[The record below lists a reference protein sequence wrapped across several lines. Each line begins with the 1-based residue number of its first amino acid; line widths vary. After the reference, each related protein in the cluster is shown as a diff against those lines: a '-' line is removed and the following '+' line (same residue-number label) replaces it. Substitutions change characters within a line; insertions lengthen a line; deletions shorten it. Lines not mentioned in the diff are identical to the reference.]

1 MEMTR
6 VGVLKLLYRLA
17 SLLGMPFYRSYLES
31 AVREGPIP
39 KHVAMILDGNRRFA
53 AKRGLSWIDGYRVGA
68 ERTEEILKWLL
79 EIGVEHVTLYAFSTE
94 NFRRP
99 REQVEAVFRALEEKL
114 LELRER
120 IDFLRDKGVS
130 FRVVGRKDLLP
141 ESLRRIASEIE
152 ELTSG
157 FGGKTLNL
165 ALAYGG
171 RAEIVDAV
179 RKIARKVREGELD
192 PDEIDDETVRMH
204 LYAPDLPDPD
214 LIIRTSGEER
224 LSNFLLWQS
233 AYSELYFC
241 EVYLPEMRK
250 IDLLR
255 AIRDYQRRKRRFGS

>member
-1 MEMTR
+1 M
-6 VGVLKLLYRLA
+6 GVLKLIYRLA
-17 SLLGMPFYRSYLES
+17 SFLGMPFYRGYLES

-39 KHVAMILDGNRRFA
+39 RHVALILDGNRRFA
-53 AKRGLSWIDGYRVGA
+53 AKKGLSWVDGYRMGA
-68 ERTEEILKWLL
+68 KRTEDLLKWLL
-79 EIGVEHVTLYAFSTE
+79 DVGVEHVTLYAFSTE

-99 REQVEAVFRALEEKL
+99 REQVEAVFKVLEEKL
-114 LELRER
+114 LELKGR
-120 IDFLRDKGVS
+120 IEFLRENGVS

-141 ESLRRIASEIE
+141 ESVRRVASEME

-157 FGGKTLNL
+157 FGSKTLNL

-171 RAEIVDAV
+171 RAEIVDAIK
-179 RKIARKVREGELD
+179 KIARKVREYELD